1 MTPLQV
7 LIVTT
12 VLLPFP
18 ALSADEQLNPTAP
31 QAPRPNIVWLVSED
45 NSVHYL
51 KLFSEHGA
59 ETPHIAAMAKHG
71 LTFNHAFSNAPVCS
85 VARTTLAT
93 GCYAPRIGTQFHR
106 RAVEVPMPDGLKMFP
121 EYLNQAGYYT
131 ANNNK
136 TDYNATAGKDVWNE
150 SSKRATWRNRK
161 ADQPFFYMQSFPVCH
176 ESSLHFTAKQMAS
189 EKTAHNP
196 DDVLVAPYHPATPTF
211 RYTYARYLDRMKQM
225 DGQVGAVVEELTK
238 DGLLED
244 TFIFYFGDHGGVLP
258 RGKGYSYESGLHV
271 PLIVR
276 VPENW
281 QHLIDREPGSH
292 VNGFVNFVDF
302 GPTVL
307 NLAGVKVPAQVD
319 GNPFLGPGVKR
330 EEVDARDE
338 AFGYADRFDEKYD
351 FVRTLRKRRFK
362 YIRNFQPFNFD
373 GLQNNYRYNMLAYQE
388 WRTLY
393 ESGQLNAMQSQFFEA
408 RPAEQLFDIESDPY
422 ETQNLANDPKFA
434 DTLLD
439 LRERLTNRVKNMPDL
454 SLSPESVL
462 AAEAFQNP
470 VKFGQ
475 KHKTQIA
482 KLVDVANLS
491 LQPISDARQAIE
503 SALESDDDMTR
514 YWGLIVCSSHGAA
527 AREFVPA
534 AKMIAADDSNGLV
547 RVRAAEFLGL
557 IGEEDPQAVII
568 DAMKKSDSA
577 IEVGLML
584 NTVTLLRDGKPG
596 YKFAI
601 DKSCFSPAMRNNDT
615 VQRRL
620 EYLSP

>member
-1 MTPLQV
+1 MTLQQF
-7 LIVTT
+7 LIAVT
-12 VLLPFP
+12 VLLPFA
-18 ALSADEQLNPTAP
+18 ALSADEQINSTAP

-51 KLFSEHGA
+51 KLFSEYGV

-93 GCYAPRIGTQFHR
+93 GCYGPRIGTQFHR
-106 RAVEVPMPDGLKMFP
+106 RSVEVPMPDGLKMFP

-136 TDYNATAGKDVWNE
+136 TDYNATAGKKVWND
-150 SSKRATWRNRK
+150 SSKKASWRNRN

-189 EKTAHNP
+189 EKTTHNP
-196 DDVLVAPYHPATPTF
+196 DDVFVAPYHPATPTF

-225 DGQVGAVVEELTK
+225 DEQVGTVVEELTK

-258 RGKGYSYESGLHV
+258 RGKGYAYESGLHV
-271 PLIVR
+271 PLVVR
-276 VPENW
+276 IPEKW
-281 QHLIDREPGSH
+281 QHMIDREPGSR
-292 VNGFVNFVDF
+292 VNGFVSFIDF

-307 NLAGVKVPAQVD
+307 NLAGVTVPAQVD
-319 GNPFLGPGVKR
+319 GKPFLGPAVKR

-351 FVRTLRKRRFK
+351 LVRTLRKGRFE

-388 WRTLY
+388 WRTMY
-393 ESGQLNAMQSQFFEA
+393 ESGQLNAIQSQFFEA

-422 ETQNLANDPKFA
+422 ETQNLATDPKFA
-434 DTLLD
+434 DTLLN
-439 LRERLTNRVKNMPDL
+439 LRERLTNRLKNMPDL
-454 SLSPESVL
+454 SLYPESVL
-462 AAEAFQNP
+462 AEEAFQNP

-475 KHKTQIA
+475 MHKTQIA
-482 KLVDVANLS
+482 NLVDVANLS
-491 LQPISDARQAIE
+491 LQTVDEAHHAIQ
-503 SALESDDDMTR
+503 SALASDDAMTR
-514 YWGLIVCSSHGAA
+514 YWGLIVCSSQGAP
-527 AREFVPA
+527 ARDFVPA
-534 AKMIAADDSNGLV
+534 AKNLAADDSNRLV

-557 IGEEDPQAVII
+557 IGAADPQAVII
-568 DAMKKSDSA
+568 DAIHKSNSA

-584 NTVTLLRDGKPG
+584 NTVALLRDGKPG

-601 DKSCFSPAMRNNDT
+601 DKATISPAMRNNDT

>member
-1 MTPLQV
+1 MTLRQV
-7 LIVTT
+7 LIAVT

-18 ALSADEQLNPTAP
+18 ALSADEQINPTAP
-31 QAPRPNIVWLVSED
+31 QTPQPNIVWLVSED

-59 ETPHIAAMAKHG
+59 ETPHIAALAEHG

-93 GCYAPRIGTQFHR
+93 GCYGPRIGTQFHR
-106 RAVEVPMPDGLKMFP
+106 RSVEVPMPIGLQMFP
-121 EYLNQAGYYT
+121 EYLNQTGYYT

-136 TDYNATAGKDVWNE
+136 TDYNATAGKNVWND
-150 SSKRATWRNRK
+150 SSKKATWRNRK

-176 ESSLHFTAKQMAS
+176 ESSLHFTAKQMIS
-189 EKTAHNP
+189 EKTVHNP
-196 DDVLVAPYHPATPTF
+196 DNVFVAPYHPDTPLF
-211 RYTYARYLDRMKQM
+211 RYTYARYLDRIQQM
-225 DGQVGAVVEELTK
+225 DEQVGAVVEELTK

-258 RGKGYSYESGLHV
+258 RGKGYAYESGLHV
-271 PLIVR
+271 PLVVR
-276 VPENW
+276 VPEKW
-281 QHLIDREPGSH
+281 QHLTDRGLGSG
-292 VNGFVNFVDF
+292 VSGFVNFVDF

-307 NLAGVKVPAQVD
+307 NLAGVTVPAQVD
-319 GNPFLGPGVKR
+319 GKPFLGPGVKR

-351 FVRTLRKRRFK
+351 FVRTLRKGRFK

-373 GLQNNYRYNMLAYQE
+373 GLQNNYRYHMLAYQE

-393 ESGQLNAMQSQFFEA
+393 ESGHLNAIQSQFFEA
-408 RPAEQLFDIESDPY
+408 RAAEQLFDIESDPH
-422 ETQNLANDPKFA
+422 ETKNLATDPKFA
-434 DTLLD
+434 DTLLN
-439 LRERLTNRVKNMPDL
+439 LRERLTNRLKNMPDL
-454 SLSPESVL
+454 SLYPESVL
-462 AAEAFQNP
+462 AEEAFQNP

-475 KHKTQIA
+475 EHKTQIA
-482 KLVDVANLS
+482 NLVDVANLS
-491 LQPISDARQAIE
+491 LQPFNEARHAIQ
-503 SALESDDDMTR
+503 STLASDDAMTR
-514 YWGLIVCSSHGAA
+514 YWGLIVCSSQGAA

-534 AKMIAADDSNGLV
+534 AKNLAADDSNRLV

-557 IGEEDPQAVII
+557 IGAADPQAVII
-568 DAMKKSDSA
+568 DAIHKSNSA

-584 NTVTLLRDGKPG
+584 NTVALLRDGKPG

-601 DKSCFSPAMRNNDT
+601 DKATISPAMRNNDT